1 MLQEFLYFES
11 IRNRRGL
18 ARRGCARAPQQAPP
32 PDLAQQI
39 ASMRPTLD
47 QLRHVTNT
55 PVRTSARTL
64 VRACTH
70 TRSYTRARTC
80 TRGHTHT
87 RTYTR
92 ARPRKHVRTVS
103 EIPQAD
109 RGDVVS

>member
-55 PVRTSARTL
+55 PVRTSARTPTQ
-64 VRACTH
+64 A
-70 TRSYTRARTC
+70 RSNS
-80 TRGHTHT
+80 
-87 RTYTR
+87 
-92 ARPRKHVRTVS
+92 K
-103 EIPQAD
+103 
-109 RGDVVS
+109 